1 MFEYDYDKKDS
12 IPRGNNIR
20 ILSLAASETF
30 TDPIHVS
37 LSIASLKDQPT
48 YEALSYCWGDASDK
62 RLIFCDGRP
71 FPVGQNL
78 EEALR
83 HLRQS
88 EGARVLWIDAICIN
102 QNDFAERTS
111 QVKLMRHIYQTA
123 SRVLV
128 WLGGHSAD
136 SNLVFPLCERM
147 METWGDLYLDDSF
160 DFEEPGLLYRSDM
173 RQVLREKLREIKRR
187 RALSEE
193 TEDEED
199 ESVIGEESGVE
210 GRGEGKDGEEQEAIT
225 DEEEA
230 EESEE
235 EEDEDEEKG
244 GGEEQGTEVEEE
256 NAEEEETEEEE
267 EEVQYPTKEE
277 VTAALQL
284 INRPWFT
291 RCWVLQEVCLPR
303 EALVLCGMS
312 SLSWDFFYPGIMLIL
327 VLGEGGLRG
336 RPEKLQ
342 RRNLVLAMSLRGKLH
357 YSGSSVEMQHIDLLW
372 ILWKVRDLDVTD
384 PRDKVYSVL
393 GLIDPEEAQM
403 EGLDPDYTVSVEEC
417 YKRAA
422 LAIMSYTR
430 NLDALLTDSDPGSQ
444 LNSPS
449 WVPDWVYQKSPAP
462 ISFIRNEER
471 ANPENIRYKQFR
483 ASTSDQWDAAGNVDG
498 DVLRLSGYVFD
509 TIVALEDTLTVPQVD
524 QVDISKMF
532 SSMSAF
538 AGYYNNVF
546 GGMGAYL
553 DALVRW
559 EKLAFSSKYSRYP
572 TGEDP
577 ETVFAMTLCAGNI
590 NGPEAALT
598 GFREWRKLL
607 RGPKAVSFLG
617 RFNANNQIYK
627 SIVAASGLIS
637 TIKGGVNRVYAT
649 ATERTL
655 YRRLSR
661 TEKGYLAIVPSQ
673 SAIGDQIL
681 LFQGG
686 KMPFVARSTPHENTG
701 GYKLIGP
708 SYVHGIMYGEA
719 WDHALAQDIAI
730 V

>member
-1 MFEYDYDKKDS
+1 MFEFDYDEKDG
-12 IPRGNNIR
+12 IPGANNIR

-37 LSIASLKDQPT
+37 LSIASLENQPT

-88 EGARVLWIDAICIN
+88 EGARILWIDAICIN
-102 QNDFAERTS
+102 QNDLSERAS
-111 QVKLMRHIYQTA
+111 QVKLMRHIYRTA

-128 WLGGHSAD
+128 WLGGHSAHSD
-136 SNLVFPLCERM
+136 LVFPLCERM

-160 DFEEPGLLYRSDM
+160 DFEDPGLLYRPDM
-173 RQVLREKLREIKRR
+173 RQILREKLREIKHRE
-187 RALSEE
+187 AFSEATE
-193 TEDEED
+193 DEDEED
-199 ESVIGEESGVE
+199 EEESGVE
-210 GRGEGKDGEEQEAIT
+210 EEGKAIAEEEETEESKEAK

-230 EESEE
+230 EVEE
-235 EEDEDEEKG
+235 IG
-244 GGEEQGTEVEEE
+244 GGEEQETEVEEE
-256 NAEEEETEEEE
+256 NAEEEEREDEEEK
-267 EEVQYPTKEE
+267 VQYPTKEE

-291 RCWVLQEVCLPR
+291 RCWVLQEVCLPQ
-303 EALVLCGMS
+303 EALVLCGES
-312 SLSWDFFYPGIMLIL
+312 SLQWDFFYSSIMLIL
-327 VLGEGGLRG
+327 MLGEGGLRG
-336 RPEKLQ
+336 RPKKLQ
-342 RRNLVLAMSLRGKLH
+342 RRNLILAMSLRSKLH
-357 YSGSSVEMQHIDLLW
+357 YSGNSVAMQNIDSLW

-384 PRDKVYSVL
+384 PRDKVYSIL
-393 GLIDPEEAQM
+393 GLVDPEEAQM
-403 EGLDPDYTVSVEEC
+403 EGLAPDYTVSVEEC

-430 NLDALLTDSDPGSQ
+430 NLDVLLTESDPGSK

-449 WVPDWVYQKSPAP
+449 WVPDWVYQNSPAP

-471 ANPENIRYKQFR
+471 ANPEGIRYKQFR
-483 ASTSDQWDAAGNVDG
+483 ASTSDQWNAAGSVDG

-509 TIVALEDTLTVPQVD
+509 TIIALEDTLTVPEVD

-538 AGYYNNVF
+538 TGHYNNVF
-546 GGMGAYL
+546 GGLGAYF

-559 EKLAFSSKYSRYP
+559 EKLAFSPKYSRYP
-572 TGEDP
+572 TGENP

-590 NGPEAALT
+590 DGPEEAVT

-617 RFNANNQIYK
+617 RFNTNNKIYK
-627 SIVAASGLIS
+627 SIVAASGIIS
-637 TIKGGVNRVYAT
+637 TVKGGVNRVYAT

-655 YRRLSR
+655 YRRLAR
-661 TEKGYLAIVPSQ
+661 TNKGYLAIVPSQ
-673 SAIGDQIL
+673 SAVGDQIL
-681 LFQGG
+681 LLQGG
-686 KMPFVARSTPHENTG
+686 KMPFVARARPHT

-708 SYVHGIMYGEA
+708 TYVHGIMYGEA
-719 WDHALAQDIAI
+719 WDITLAQDIAI